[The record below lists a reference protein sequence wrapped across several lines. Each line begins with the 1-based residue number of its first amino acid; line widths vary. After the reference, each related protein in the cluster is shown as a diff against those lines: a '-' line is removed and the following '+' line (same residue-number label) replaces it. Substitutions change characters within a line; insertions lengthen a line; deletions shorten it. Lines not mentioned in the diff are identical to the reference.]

1 MTNVLWWEPFFSPWK
16 FLRDRIIFLLIFF
29 LSIHKCLIQCAMSN
43 AFLLFSRQLDTN
55 FFINWYFLKLRKAKL
70 AKKLIKIK
78 HFFNALFPKQL
89 QSRIFLSNEQWQ
101 NFVSWQTIVYATGP
115 RSSSRPRKHRGTP
128 AGRNWQYSKGYA
140 IKEDSCQEELV
151 IFR

>member
-1 MTNVLWWEPFFSPWK
+1 
-16 FLRDRIIFLLIFF
+16 
-29 LSIHKCLIQCAMSN
+29 MSN

-89 QSRIFLSNEQWQ
+89 QSRIFLSNEQ
-101 NFVSWQTIVYATGP
+101 
-115 RSSSRPRKHRGTP
+115 
-128 AGRNWQYSKGYA
+128 
-140 IKEDSCQEELV
+140 
-151 IFR
+151 